1 MQTSEFILII
11 ERDEK
16 VINALK
22 TLLESNVGYEI
33 VFYGGML
40 ALYQLED
47 GRFVVNRKD
56 WVKDIG
62 DQYFYEE
69 TFENAREAVEFFELK
84 RREHE
89 FGFDI
94 EGALYREEQKHSEK

>member
-1 MQTSEFILII
+1 MVI

-16 VINALK
+16 VINALE
-22 TLLESNVGYEI
+22 TLLESNVGYQI
-33 VFYGGML
+33 SFFGGML
-40 ALYQLED
+40 AVYQLED

-56 WVKDIG
+56 WVKNIG
-62 DQYFYEE
+62 DQYHYEE
-69 TFENAREAVEFFELK
+69 IFENAREAVEFFELK

-94 EGALYREEQKHSEK
+94 EAALYREEQKHSEK

>member
-1 MQTSEFILII
+1 MTV

-16 VINALK
+16 IINALE
-22 TLLESNVGYEI
+22 TLLGSNIGYEI
-33 VFYGGML
+33 SFFGGML
-40 ALYQLED
+40 AVYQLED

-62 DQYFYEE
+62 DQYHYEE

-94 EGALYREEQKHSEK
+94 EAVLYREEQNPSEK